1 MKPTRIL
8 PALCL
13 LIPLGAAGAAPKR
26 LVVCAP
32 GYPGTTAQAQPS
44 MDAFA
49 RAAGRAAGWAEGDLG
64 AVYHETETGGLER
77 LRDAEA
83 ALALVPLP
91 FLLKHGEE
99 LGLRPRLRV
108 VQEAGADEVWSLV
121 VPRGRVSSP
130 ASLEGWEVTG
140 TPAYAPGFVRGPALG
155 GWGELPASA
164 RITFTPSPLSALRRA
179 AAGEK
184 VAVIL
189 DRAQTEAL
197 ASLPFAENL
206 EIVTRSGPLPGVL
219 LCTVDGRIDE
229 TRAGA
234 LIEGL
239 LRLHREEGG
248 TELLGS
254 LRMRRFDE
262 IDPEALKSAREAF
275 DRR

>member
-1 MKPTRIL
+1 MKLTRLL
-8 PALCL
+8 PVLCL
-13 LIPLGAAGAAPKR
+13 LISLGAAGAAPKR
-26 LVVCAP
+26 LVICAP

-44 MDAFA
+44 MDSFA
-49 RAAGRAAGWAEGDLG
+49 RAAERAAGWAEGDLG
-64 AVYHETETGGLER
+64 AVYHEAEAAGLER
-77 LRDAEA
+77 LGDAEA

-91 FLLKHGEE
+91 FLLEHGEK
-99 LGLRPRLRV
+99 LGLHPRLRV

-121 VPRGRVSSP
+121 APRGQVTSP

-155 GWGELPASA
+155 GWGELPATA
-164 RITFTPSPLSALRRA
+164 RITFTPRPLSALRRA

-197 ASLPFAENL
+197 ASLPFAEDL
-206 EIVTRSGPLPGVL
+206 EIVTRSGPLPGAL
-219 LCTVDGRIDE
+219 LCTVAGRIDE
-229 TRAGA
+229 ARAGA

-239 LRLHREEGG
+239 LRLHEKEGG
-248 TELLGS
+248 AEILRS
-254 LRMRRFDE
+254 LRMTRFDE
-262 IDPEALKSAREAF
+262 VDPEALKSAREAF